1 MHSQQTRRAMR
12 PGYIPV
18 AGFRAQTFLQLSVH
32 DAYLILLK
40 ATHAA
45 DAEKAPAFRCGDGF
59 PLQGAGF
66 PFAFHLHA
74 AKLLHMFRFVESME
88 LCLPT
93 GSSVATSSP
102 KKFTAGRGKNAF
114 HTPSTQIVQL
124 RFGRLKHCST
134 ETVCFLCHGPGP
146 AAAVFQK

>member
-1 MHSQQTRRAMR
+1 MVNKMNQDEISRSSVGKGIWSPDRLSWQMHSQQTRRAMR

-18 AGFRAQTFLQLSVH
+18 AGFRAQTFLQFSAH

-74 AKLLHMFRFVESME
+74 AKLLHTFRFVESME

-102 KKFTAGRGKNAF
+102 KN
-114 HTPSTQIVQL
+114 SLQ
-124 RFGRLKHCST
+124 
-134 ETVCFLCHGPGP
+134 
-146 AAAVFQK
+146 AVAKMPFIHRRHR